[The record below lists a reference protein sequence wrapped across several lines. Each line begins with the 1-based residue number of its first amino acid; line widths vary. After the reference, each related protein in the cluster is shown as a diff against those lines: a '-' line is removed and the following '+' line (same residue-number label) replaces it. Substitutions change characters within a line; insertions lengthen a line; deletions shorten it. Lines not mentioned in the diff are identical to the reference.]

1 MSYQTVLYEKKG
13 RIATVTLNQPESLN
27 ALSTQLLTDM
37 VAALREAESDDE
49 VRVIILKAA
58 GRAFCAGGN
67 VSPSLPG
74 RSRFLGDVAADRNR
88 ISRGVQ
94 SWLELWNIRKP
105 IIAQVHGYCITGG
118 TVIAILCDLTIVA
131 EDAKICPEP
140 VAGPLGAGLTAAA
153 WAWRV
158 GPKKAAEL
166 CYRIG
171 HVISGKEAVEIG
183 FANKAAPA
191 ERLDAEVRA
200 LAEEIARTPLD
211 VLTLE
216 KVAITR
222 MQETL
227 GLRAAFL
234 LGAELD
240 AIAHATHPVREFTNR
255 ISEVGLRQAS
265 REWKERE
272 GYKED

>member
-1 MSYQTVLYEKKG
+1 MQ
-13 RIATVTLNQPESLN
+13 N
-27 ALSTQLLTDM
+27 
-37 VAALREAESDDE
+37 
-49 VRVIILKAA
+49 
-58 GRAFCAGGN
+58 
-67 VSPSLPG
+67 
-74 RSRFLGDVAADRNR
+74 
-88 ISRGVQ
+88 
-94 SWLELWNIRKP
+94 WLELWNIRKP

-118 TVIAILCDLTIVA
+118 TVIAILADITIVA
-131 EDAKICPEP
+131 EDARICPEP

-153 WAWRV
+153 WAWQV

-166 CYRIG
+166 CYRVG

-183 FANKAAPA
+183 FANRAVPA
-191 ERLDAEVRA
+191 DRLDAEVWA
-200 LAEEIARTPLD
+200 LAEDIARTPLE

-240 AIAHATHPVREFTNR
+240 AIAHVAHPVREFTTR
-255 ISEVGLRQAS
+255 IDEVGLRQAS
-265 REWKERE
+265 QEWKQRE
-272 GYKED
+272 GYR